1 MTAADDRTARPA
13 PGQQPSGAAATSG
26 NDRAARP
33 TPGQRP
39 SGAAAATDDRTA
51 RHTPG
56 QGPDG
61 AGVTVATGERRGP
74 RRGVLR
80 DADFRKLWAGMTV
93 SRLGSSVASVTTPL
107 IAVQVLDAS
116 AFTVS
121 LLTAAAWLPWL
132 LIGLPAGAWID
143 RVTRKP
149 VMILSDLTAA
159 ALVLSVPITAWLGH
173 LTMAHLLAVAL
184 LLGVATVFFTVAW
197 TAYLPAM
204 FDKDHLVGANS
215 ALQSTESAAQVAGP
229 AVGGLLI
236 AAVSAVA
243 GLIVDAFTFLISA
256 FSLWRIRRPER
267 RPAATER
274 RSMRSDIVEGA
285 RWLAHD
291 RFLRNLTIYG
301 ATANLWLTGINALT
315 VVFLVRE
322 VSVSTTGVGLLMAG
336 IALGGVGAATVTPR
350 LVARLGGARA
360 LVFGKVFGGA
370 ATLLVPLT
378 RPGPGLALFVLGML
392 GVAAGTIAGNVVS
405 ASFRQA
411 YVPAELL
418 GRVLTSMQ
426 FVNFGAIPIGAVLGG
441 AAAGLAGLR
450 GAMGIMAIGY
460 ALSGLILLL
469 GPLRGRR
476 DLPVAGV
483 APAR

>member
-1 MTAADDRTARPA
+1 VTAPARP
-13 PGQQPSGAAATSG
+13 GL
-26 NDRAARP
+26 
-33 TPGQRP
+33 
-39 SGAAAATDDRTA
+39 
-51 RHTPG
+51 
-56 QGPDG
+56 
-61 AGVTVATGERRGP
+61 

-143 RVTRKP
+143 RVTRRP
-149 VMILSDLTAA
+149 VMLISDLVSA
-159 ALVLSVPITAWLGH
+159 ALVISVPIAAWAGV
-173 LTMAHLLAVAL
+173 LTMAHLLAVTL
-184 LLGVATVFFTVAW
+184 LLGTATVFFSVAW

-204 FDKDHLVGANS
+204 FDKDDLVGANS

-229 AVGGLLI
+229 AAGGLLI

-243 GLIVDAFTFLISA
+243 GLVVDAASFLISA
-256 FSLWRIRRPER
+256 FALWRIRRAER

-274 RSMRSDIVEGA
+274 VSIRRDIVEGA
-285 RWLAHD
+285 RWLLHD
-291 RFLRNLTIYG
+291 KYLLNQAVYG
-301 ATANLWLTGINALT
+301 AAANLWLTGINAVA

-322 VSVSTTGVGLLMAG
+322 VGVSTTTVGLLFA
-336 IALGGVGAATVTPR
+336 AVSLGGVGAATLTPR
-350 LVARLGGARA
+350 LVRGLGGART
-360 LVFGKVFGGA
+360 LVACKTFAGVASVLIPF
-370 ATLLVPLT
+370 T
-378 RPGPGLALFVLGML
+378 RPGPGLLIFVAGML

-411 YVPAELL
+411 YCPPGLL
-418 GRVLTSMQ
+418 GRVLTSSQ
-426 FVNFGAIPIGAVLGG
+426 FINFGVIPIGAVLGG
-441 AAAGLAGLR
+441 TLAGPLGAR
-450 GAMGIMAIGY
+450 GAIMVLAFGY
-460 ALSGLILLL
+460 AASGMILVL

-476 DLPVAGV
+476 DLPVAAAV
-483 APAR
+483 PDPAGTR